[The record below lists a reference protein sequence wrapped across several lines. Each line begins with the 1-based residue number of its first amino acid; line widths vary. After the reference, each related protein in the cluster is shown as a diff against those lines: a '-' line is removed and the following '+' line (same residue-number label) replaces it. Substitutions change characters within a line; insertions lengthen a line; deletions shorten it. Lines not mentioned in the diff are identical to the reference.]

1 MMNEPKK
8 MNFLFIGVDQL
19 RFDTLGVNGNDICKT
34 PHLDKLA
41 REGINYNRAYTT
53 APLCTPARA
62 SMFTGLYAFT
72 HGMGTNCD
80 MYHALSK
87 ELNNPEQLLHYKFL
101 ESGYKCGYVGKW
113 HVGTDKGPCDFGF
126 EGQNVPGYGN
136 CRFEEEFKT
145 YLIENDLEYS
155 IESPI
160 YHNPN
165 EKTLTAGIWNGT
177 EASTTDYY
185 LASRTMDMMKAY
197 TDSEE
202 AFLLTCQFWGPH
214 GPHFPPTSYQGI
226 TDRSKIEPWINFE
239 DDLEGKPGFVKRHL
253 RDFYRKPPK
262 NWDEWKEL
270 IGLYYDYTTF
280 IDAQIGRIIDY
291 LDELG
296 IRDNT
301 TIIFTTDHGDMK
313 GVHGGL
319 IDKGFLYEEAMHI
332 PFIVSHPEFKTGEV
346 RDQFV
351 SNMDILP
358 TFMDIM
364 GADISGLDGKSIMPT
379 LKSETDKVRDV
390 MYSEFHGIR
399 FLYTQRM
406 LVDDNN
412 MKYIFTP
419 GDEDELYDLDKD
431 PGELT
436 NLIHDSNYSKAKLL
450 LQEKIKEQAVA
461 ANDPVMDYVYKIFG
475 EWENPSGK
483 IDITAQKK

>member
-1 MMNEPKK
+1 MATKSK
-8 MNFLFIGVDQL
+8 QMNFLFIGVDQL
-19 RFDTLGVNGNDICKT
+19 RYDTLGINGNEICKT
-34 PHLDKLA
+34 PNLDKLA
-41 REGINYNRAYTT
+41 REGINYQRAYTT

-62 SMFTGLYAFT
+62 SMFTGLYAFS

-80 MYHALSK
+80 MYHALSR
-87 ELNNPEQLLHYKFL
+87 ELNNPDQLLHYKFL
-101 ESGYKCGYVGKW
+101 EKGYRCGYIGKW
-113 HVGTDKGPCDFGF
+113 HVGTEKGPGDFGF
-126 EGQNVPGYGN
+126 EGQSVPGYGN
-136 CRFEEEFKT
+136 CRFEEDFKE
-145 YLIENDLEYS
+145 YLEKNDLKYTIS
-155 IESPI
+155 SPI

-165 EKTLTAGIWNGT
+165 EKTLTAGVWEGT
-177 EASTTDYY
+177 ESSTTDYY
-185 LASRTMDMMKAY
+185 LAKRTMDMMKTY
-197 TDSEE
+197 VEDDEP
-202 AFLLTCQFWGPH
+202 FFLTCQFWGPH
-214 GPHFPPTSYQGI
+214 GPHFPPSSYHGV
-226 TDRSKIEPWINFE
+226 TDRSKIKPWINFE
-239 DDLEGKPGFVKRHL
+239 DDLNGKPGFVKRHL

-332 PFIVSHPEFKTGEV
+332 PFIVSHPEHRTGEV
-346 RDQFV
+346 RNQFV
-351 SNMDILP
+351 SNMDVLP
-358 TFMDIM
+358 TFVDMLGD
-364 GADISGLDGKSIMPT
+364 DISALDGKSLIPT
-379 LKSETDKVRDV
+379 LSDKSKSIREA

-406 LVDDNN
+406 LIDEAN

-419 GDEDELYDLDKD
+419 GDEDELYDLNVD
-431 PGELT
+431 PGELK
-436 NLIHDSNYSKAKLL
+436 NLIDNAQYADIKIS
-450 LQEKIKEQAVA
+450 LQNKIKKEAVA
-461 ANDPVMDYVYKIFG
+461 SKDPVMDYVYKIFG

-483 IDITAQKK
+483 IDITAQKR